1 MSSMHRDR
9 SVDSRWCDLFLRPD
23 RSGGQKALVKGLE
36 KTDLRPAESTRAAT
50 IDICYSMSGI
60 NLSGAHR
67 SIIVFVVV
75 PMMAAMMA
83 AMVVSAVIFAVV
95 IRRTIVNA
103 SVIISVAGIAVVA
116 GCVIARNGAETD
128 TEVLRFRVDRR
139 QSNQP

>member
-1 MSSMHRDR
+1 
-9 SVDSRWCDLFLRPD
+9 VDSRWCDLFLRPD

-83 AMVVSAVIFAVV
+83 AMVVAAVV
-95 IRRTIVNA
+95 FPGIIRRAIVNTP
-103 SVIISVAGIAVVA
+103 VIIPGAGAVLA
-116 GCVIARNGAETD
+116 GHVKARNAAETD
-128 TEVLRFRVDRR
+128 AEVLRFRVGRR
-139 QSNQP
+139 KSNQP